1 MRTVSIVLATALVTA
16 ALTIFG
22 MKAIGSSPTLEKF
35 AAKASTTVDV
45 MKMMRGAKDLPI
57 ESYQAH

>member
-1 MRTVSIVLATALVTA
+1 MRIASIIFATAILTA

-22 MKAIGSSPTLEKF
+22 MKAIGSPPKIDNGN
-35 AAKASTTVDV
+35 AKASTTVDV
-45 MKMMRGAKDLPI
+45 MKMMREAKDLPI